1 MKFITFRALGEPRA
15 HSMMRNA
22 KSIVRIL
29 LIGAAIATILLLI
42 FLPAAAYLAAIAI
55 PISFV
60 LLVIVTLMEQQSRSI
75 VIRQSG
81 QTEITS
87 EEVDMDG
94 VYAWIYTALAVVGL
108 LALGSFIVAATLTDL
123 ASVGIGSAVLFLF
136 SVFVLC
142 PYIPLFVQEFAADE
156 RMRVS
161 PQPVRI
167 EGSDEPQD
175 EE

>member
-1 MKFITFRALGEPRA
+1 MKYITFRALGEPRA
-15 HSMMRNA
+15 HSMMRSA

-167 EGSDEPQD
+167 EESDEPQD